1 MPWSPTPP
9 VALIVSFALM
19 LGPVAHA
26 DDSAPAAINVTV
38 STFRN
43 TNGKLGCRL
52 HSSADG
58 FPAGPAGVV
67 ADRLVAIPG
76 ASAQCSFENVAPG
89 TYAISVMH
97 DENGNGKLDKSFIG
111 IPTEGYGVS
120 NNHTHAMSAPTW
132 DESKFTVARGARL
145 DMAISLKY

>member
-1 MPWSPTPP
+1 M
-9 VALIVSFALM
+9 
-19 LGPVAHA
+19 
-26 DDSAPAAINVTV
+26 
-38 STFRN
+38 
-43 TNGKLGCRL
+43 
-52 HSSADG
+52 
-58 FPAGPAGVV
+58 
-67 ADRLVAIPG
+67 AIPG